1 MQTRYS
7 LRFESGARKGE
18 TVSIGSGG
26 LTVGRK
32 PGNGLVVADASVS
45 GSHARLAVD
54 AEGLSIKDLGSTN
67 GTRVGTERVTEARL
81 QPGVTLYLGNVKF
94 EVLATVEFGATGA
107 AVAPSRQG
115 DTGAF
120 AAEELELEELDLEAP
135 EDLPA
140 PVPAKSAQAPAMP
153 AVARPGG
160 ARQEGAHQVP
170 AEARSG
176 TASSAEARSGTASSA
191 RPNEASAPRADSD
204 VSSEESHS
212 VSAATL
218 ARAKKSSK
226 APLFAVLGLVGVGVG
241 LWFGLGRDED
251 NPVTRNRP
259 VAPLA
264 GNLLPEIWSF
274 EGDAELRGVDD
285 ATESW
290 LRSPSARRSGN
301 YGVRADA
308 SAEAWALGRSEGVEV
323 KDGQVLVATAA
334 VRTRG
339 GAVRLGVELLR
350 LGADGEPRAGGVVA
364 WSAPHGSDEWTESK
378 LAVRVPPGH
387 ARARLVLLAEGGSA
401 DADDAGL
408 VIGTGSDAAI
418 PEATL
423 GETRAVLDGA
433 CALHLEEVDRVLFSG
448 LRFLAGR
455 DARAPLPLEQAGAL
469 QVSDGELALAPAG
482 GGGIG
487 RLRVGNALL
496 VAGGIATSGK
506 DGTQRHSGDFARDGV
521 ETLLLGGGNDLVRLR
536 LASPARVEGRPEE
549 DGMELLATFSGAAG
563 VALAAEFGA
572 ERKAAGDL
580 AHAARNAAKAG
591 ERGKAIA
598 TWSRLLDEAPY
609 DAALVEE
616 GGRARSELVEAG
628 FLELRAMRTR
638 SEQARFF
645 GLADMYAR
653 EERAA
658 LELARRYEGS
668 EVAEQAV
675 ALARELGASRASLLT
690 TRAAAER
697 GRLEA
702 VRDALQAAGAKS
714 LASKVDAAIRGA
726 VPGG

>member
-7 LRFESGARKGE
+7 LRFESGDRKGE

-32 PGNGLVVADASVS
+32 PSNGLVVADASVS

-140 PVPAKSAQAPAMP
+140 PVPVKSAQAPAMP
-153 AVARPGG
+153 AVARPRG

-170 AEARSG
+170 V
-176 TASSAEARSGTASSA
+176 EARSGTASSA
-191 RPNEASAPRADSD
+191 RPSEASAPLADPD
-204 VSSEESHS
+204 VSSEESLS

-251 NPVTRNRP
+251 NPVARNRP

-323 KDGQVLVATAA
+323 KDGQVLVATAV

-418 PEATL
+418 AEATL
-423 GETRAVLDGA
+423 GETRAVVDGA

-455 DARAPLPLEQAGAL
+455 DARAPLPLEQSGAL

-521 ETLLLGGGNDLVRLR
+521 ETLLLGGGNDLARLR

-549 DGMELLATFSGAAG
+549 DGMELLVTFSGAAG